1 MCDRGGKMISSS
13 CDFKEF
19 AETIMDDDRINILY
33 MAEREATDAERQSY
47 RIKTSRTDREKCGK
61 QYADTLKC
69 FLSFM
74 RYGIKSA
81 SVSDDDYKL
90 FQAIHRQVQK
100 RSAKD
105 LNAHLIH

>member
-1 MCDRGGKMISSS
+1 MISSS

-19 AETIMDDDRINILY
+19 AETIKDNDFFNILY
-33 MAEREATDAERQSY
+33 MAEQEATDAERQFY
-47 RIKTSRTDREKCGK
+47 RGKTSRKEKCGR

-69 FLSFM
+69 FLSYM
-74 RYGIKSA
+74 RYGIKSK
-81 SVSDDDYKL
+81 SVSDDDYQL

-105 LNAHLIH
+105 LNACLIR